1 MSKKSTTG
9 APPTLSGLR
18 LRLTAWYVGTFLI
31 ILLLLGVGL
40 FATITRRFDADLDDS
55 LGANTAALATATET
69 PPGAT
74 IPLLV
79 PDRQLVV
86 FDSSGHA
93 IVGEAESWLGRFAAR
108 AATTGASSISHRTE
122 PEKILRAHARPF
134 RTTSG
139 TLLVAVAVADE
150 VELEDKYASLIAV
163 SGAAALLSLVLV
175 GIGGWIVARQSTEPV
190 ERAITQMRRFMADA
204 AHELRTPLTVVRS
217 RAEVALQRTR
227 EPAEYEETLH
237 TVEREASRMG
247 RIVEDLLMLAR
258 ADAGERPI
266 ERRRVFVDDITLEAA
281 EAARALAERRGVRLE
296 LGDFEE
302 APAMGD
308 AALLRQLALILLDN
322 AIKFSRQG
330 DVVRVDIRTVGGA
343 AVLTVADEGVGIPAE
358 QLAHVFERFYRGDAA
373 RTRSAAGV
381 SDGAGLGLS
390 IAQWIVDEHGGTIRI
405 ASEAGQGTRAI
416 VQLPVAGSESLSS
429 S

>member
-1 MSKKSTTG
+1 
-9 APPTLSGLR
+9 
-18 LRLTAWYVGTFLI
+18 
-31 ILLLLGVGL
+31 
-40 FATITRRFDADLDDS
+40 
-55 LGANTAALATATET
+55 
-69 PPGAT
+69 
-74 IPLLV
+74 
-79 PDRQLVV
+79 
-86 FDSSGHA
+86 
-93 IVGEAESWLGRFAAR
+93 
-108 AATTGASSISHRTE
+108 
-122 PEKILRAHARPF
+122 
-134 RTTSG
+134 
-139 TLLVAVAVADE
+139 
-150 VELEDKYASLIAV
+150 
-163 SGAAALLSLVLV
+163 
-175 GIGGWIVARQSTEPV
+175 
-190 ERAITQMRRFMADA
+190 
-204 AHELRTPLTVVRS
+204 
-217 RAEVALQRTR
+217 
-227 EPAEYEETLH
+227 
-237 TVEREASRMG
+237 
-247 RIVEDLLMLAR
+247 
-258 ADAGERPI
+258 
-266 ERRRVFVDDITLEAA
+266 
-281 EAARALAERRGVRLE
+281 VRLE